1 MKKTAILAL
10 ILIIL
15 SSCLFALDT
24 SEINRFDRRQVHQ
37 YNATMDKT
45 ATALEI
51 ASMLTPAVLLGEKPD
66 QYVKIGIMYLETQ
79 LLTWGTTELLKHT
92 IDRARPYMYCDNP
105 PQEKVDSGDWNNSFP
120 SGHTAMSFA
129 GASFASYVF
138 WKYNPESK
146 WRIPVTAAS
155 YSLAAAVAVLRVAG
169 GSHFMT
175 DVLTGALLGTAIGIG
190 VPALHTLPADK
201 DAAVSVSPFGLV
213 FSMSYN

>member
-24 SEINRFDRRQVHQ
+24 SEINSFDRLQVHQ

-138 WKYNPESK
+138 WKYNPDSK

-155 YSLAAAVAVLRVAG
+155 YSLAATVAVLRVAG

-175 DVLTGALLGTAIGIG
+175 DVLAGALLGTAIGIG
-190 VPALHTLPADK
+190 VPALHNLLADK